1 MATLRQG
8 HSSDQVTHRLPNGL
22 DIEHFA
28 DGLEFGAPHREDRT
42 LDQHVRILEILRG
55 VFRSSPV
62 VVEAAPQRAWLR
74 VRFHVLGHLLVRE

>member
-28 DGLEFGAPHREDRT
+28 DGLEFGAPHREDRA
-42 LDQHVRILEILRG
+42 LDWHVRVLEILG
-55 VFRSSPV
+55 CVFRGSAV
-62 VVEAAPQRAWLR
+62 VVEAAFQRAWLR
-74 VRFHVLGHLLVRE
+74 VRFDVLGDLLVGK